1 MDSANTQHPE
11 TDDAENI
18 ITLLGDNG
26 EQQQFELLDIIEVE
40 GREYALLLPLDE
52 TGDADGEGEGDASD
66 ADGDGDEEVG
76 VVVLRFEADE
86 TLTHIDDEEEFQRVV
101 AALEKMS
108 DEDEDEDA

>member
-40 GREYALLLPLDE
+40 GREYALLLPFDA

-66 ADGDGDEEVG
+66 GNGDEEVG

-101 AALEKMS
+101 AALENMS

>member
-1 MDSANTQHPE
+1 MDPANTQNTE

-52 TGDADGEGEGDASD
+52 ADDADGEGEGDASD
-66 ADGDGDEEVG
+66 ADAEEEVG

-108 DEDEDEDA
+108 DEDEDA